1 MDFIRIQDK
10 IISWQKIENSLQK
23 ILQMRARGFS
33 QQEVADRLNIDR
45 TFISR
50 LEGLGE
56 LRKGQSIAC
65 IGFPLSNKEEIQ
77 SILEKEGVEYTL
89 LMTEQERQDFI
100 NKRSGKELLNVLMD
114 LIADARRYDVVIC
127 IGSDER
133 IKLMEGVLDG
143 QIISVE
149 IGTSPI
155 TEDKWLDPVVIKE
168 ILRSIRTA
176 RLK

>member
-10 IISWQKIENSLQK
+10 IISWQKIETSLQK

-65 IGFPLSNKEEIQ
+65 IGFPLRNKEEIQ
-77 SILEKEGVEYTL
+77 SILEKEGVEYIL

-114 LIADARRYDVVIC
+114 LITDARRYDVVIC

-155 TEDKWLDPVVIKE
+155 TEDKWLDPAVIRE
-168 ILRSIRTA
+168 ILKSIRTA

>member
-10 IISWQKIENSLQK
+10 IISWQKIETTLQK
-23 ILQMRARGFS
+23 VLQMRARGFS
-33 QQEVADRLNIDR
+33 QQEVADRLSIDR

-77 SILEKEGVEYTL
+77 SILEKEGVEYIL

-100 NKRSGKELLNVLMD
+100 NESSGKELLNEIMD
-114 LIADARRYDVVIC
+114 LIAEVRKYDVVIC

-133 IKLMEGVLDG
+133 LKLIEGVLDS
-143 QIISVE
+143 QIISIE

-155 TEDKWLDPVVIKE
+155 TEDKWMDPGKIREV
-168 ILRSIRTA
+168 LRSIRAA
-176 RLK
+176 R

>member
-65 IGFPLSNKEEIQ
+65 FGFPLSNKEEIQ
-77 SILEKEGVEYTL
+77 SILEKEGVEYSL

-155 TEDKWLDPVVIKE
+155 TEDKWLDPAVIRE